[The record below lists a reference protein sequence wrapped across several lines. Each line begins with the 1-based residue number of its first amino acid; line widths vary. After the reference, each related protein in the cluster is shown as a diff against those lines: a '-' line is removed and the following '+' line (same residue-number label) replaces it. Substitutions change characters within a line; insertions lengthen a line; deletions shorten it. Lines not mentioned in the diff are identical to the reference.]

1 MIDHSSEPWRSEPGP
16 TPDSIKIVAAD
27 GVTVCTFRNANNP
40 DDPEQMA
47 NVRLVKASPRVLA
60 RLRQLF
66 NAANVQSVRPEDLA
80 AARSVI
86 DEVDTP

>member
-40 DDPEQMA
+40 DDTEQQA
-47 NVRLVKASPRVLA
+47 NVRLVTAAPKLLDFVERVACGYAVSLPESRA
-60 RLRQLF
+60 L
-66 NAANVQSVRPEDLA
+66 VQEVR
-80 AARSVI
+80 
-86 DEVDTP
+86 T